1 MDYSFL
7 QHYWWFLICL
17 IGGLFAFLLFVQ
29 GGQSMLFS
37 LAKSEK
43 ERMILV
49 NALGRKW
56 EYTFT
61 TLVTFGGALFA
72 SFPLFYST
80 SFGGAYWVWM
90 AILLCFVI
98 QAVSYEY
105 QSKPGNTY
113 GKNTYRWFLF
123 INGLLGTFLVGAAL
137 ATFFTGSDFIVNK
150 ANLADIGN
158 PTISRWGGSEWHGL
172 EALANPRCWLLGLTV
187 FFLARVQACLFFI
200 NRLADETLV
209 SRSRKFLLYNSIPF
223 VVCFLGF
230 VIWSFIADGYAV
242 NPDTK
247 EVFMAPHKY
256 LNNMIEMPVV
266 GIVFLAGVVLVLFG
280 IGKTLMSKEFS
291 KGIWITGIGTV
302 LTVCMLLLITGFNNT
317 AYYPSATDL
326 QSSLTI
332 QNSSSS
338 EFTLTVMSVVSL
350 LVPFVLAY
358 IFYAW
363 NSLEKKRFKAE
374 DLKDDGHVY

>member
-17 IGGLFAFLLFVQ
+17 IAGLFAFLLFVQ

-37 LAKSEK
+37 LAKEEK

-61 TLVTFGGALFA
+61 TLVTFGGAFFA

-80 SFGGAYWVWM
+80 SFSGAYWVWM
-90 AILLCFVI
+90 LILFCFVI

-105 QSKPGNTY
+105 QSRPGNVYGRKTY
-113 GKNTYRWFLF
+113 QSFLF

-137 ATFFTGSDFIVNK
+137 ATFFTGSDFTVNK
-150 ANLADIGN
+150 ENMTDALN
-158 PTISRWGGSEWHGL
+158 PVISRWGSEWHGL
-172 EALANPRCWLLGLTV
+172 EALTEPRCWLLGLAV
-187 FFLARVQACLFFI
+187 FFLARTLACLFFV
-200 NRLADETLV
+200 NRLQDQTLV
-209 SRSRKFLLYNSIPF
+209 NRSRKFLLYNSLPF
-223 VVCFLGF
+223 VVFFLAF
-230 VIWSFIADGYAV
+230 VIWTFIADGFAV
-242 NPDTK
+242 NPETLGVST
-247 EVFMAPHKY
+247 EAHKY
-256 LNNMIEMPVV
+256 FNNMIEMPVV
-266 GIVFLAGVVLVLFG
+266 GLVFVAGVLLVLFG
-280 IGKTLMSKEFS
+280 IGKTLFDKNFG
-291 KGIWITGIGTV
+291 KGIWFAGIGTV
-302 LTVCMLLLITGFNNT
+302 LTVCMLLLITGYNNT

-326 QSSLTI
+326 NSSLTI

-338 EFTLTVMSVVSL
+338 EFTLTVMAIVSV

-363 NSLEKKRFKAE
+363 NSLEKKKFDAK